1 MDLCAPSNQVEAP
14 QVLLVPV
21 VLQWLVSVPRV
32 PQVLLVPRVLWAL
45 LALVTRWTLPW
56 AFPPGGGDAP
66 NGPGDEEVE
75 MVGRLPG
82 MGGEGLPGILGAPG
96 ADGAKGAPTGL
107 PIPMDGAR
115 GALGVPAPGGAGG
128 PGVPGAPRGRVHC
141 VS

>member
-1 MDLCAPSNQVEAP
+1 MDTAVGL
-14 QVLLVPV
+14 
-21 VLQWLVSVPRV
+21 
-32 PQVLLVPRVLWAL
+32 
-45 LALVTRWTLPW
+45 
-56 AFPPGGGDAP
+56 PPGGGGAP
-66 NGPGDEEVE
+66 NGPGEEEVE
-75 MVGRLPG
+75 IVGRLPG
-82 MGGEGLPGILGAPG
+82 IGGEGLPGILGAPG